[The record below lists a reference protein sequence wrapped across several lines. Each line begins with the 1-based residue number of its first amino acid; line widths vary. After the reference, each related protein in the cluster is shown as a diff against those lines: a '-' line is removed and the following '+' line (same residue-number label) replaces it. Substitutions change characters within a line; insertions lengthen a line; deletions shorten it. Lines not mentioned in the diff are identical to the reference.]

1 MGTVTARWPMRRVG
15 QEGRPRKGVDQKKQ
29 KMCQGQNFKSHKE
42 RKEGGGGNI
51 TCRPIESAKF
61 DTLLEE
67 AERVGHSEEVLKIL
81 RQTKA
86 DQDRGI
92 YRGGTIFGGN

>member
-1 MGTVTARWPMRRVG
+1 MLLLLLFFVYGVSCITPEGLQTPAKICTVTARWPMRRVG
-15 QEGRPRKGVDQKKQ
+15 Q
-29 KMCQGQNFKSHKE
+29 
-42 RKEGGGGNI
+42 GGGGDTQDI
-51 TCRPIESAKF
+51 